1 MKKLLLFAVVIG
13 ICTTS
18 CKKSE
23 TTTPAAPAAPTNP
36 TTPTIPTDGWTLDGT
51 KYTQAWG
58 AQTGNESVSAG
69 DGAIGSGN
77 SFNFFFK
84 TVPTTDGVYKV
95 IMYSGGTTIAADEVG
110 VSAGL
115 ETAQKTYVSIGNDNV
130 SATVTVTNG
139 KVKVELP
146 DTKVFNTNTAGDT
159 VILTGTV
166 IEN

>member
-1 MKKLLLFAVVIG
+1 MKKLLLCIAAVSIVSA
-13 ICTTS
+13 S
-18 CKKSE
+18 CNK
-23 TTTPAAPAAPTNP
+23 TTTPATP
-36 TTPTIPTDGWTLDGT
+36 TTPTTPTPTTGIPTDGWTLDGV

-58 AQTGNESVSAG
+58 AQTGAESLSAG

-84 TVPTTDGVYKV
+84 NIPTAGGTYKV
-95 IMYSGGTTIAADEVG
+95 VFYAGGAVLAADEVG

-130 SATVTVTNG
+130 TATVTMTGG
-139 KVKVELP
+139 KLKIELP
-146 DTKVFNTNTAGDT
+146 DTKVFNTKAAGDT

-166 IEN
+166 VEN